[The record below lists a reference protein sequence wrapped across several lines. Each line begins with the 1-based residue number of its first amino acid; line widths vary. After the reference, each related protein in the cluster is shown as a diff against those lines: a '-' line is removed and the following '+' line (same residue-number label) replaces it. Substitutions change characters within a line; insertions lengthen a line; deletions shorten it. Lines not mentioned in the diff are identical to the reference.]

1 MDKKERNER
10 FLVAVDHLFK
20 KNLVRNQTDLCQK
33 VGIGGASYSRI
44 KTGLRIVSDDT
55 IRKLNDAFDGIFNMA
70 YFRGDTDVLLSN
82 QPEPEPEPAQESDVN
97 YIDHGSL
104 LNALLAAKDE
114 TIAAMQNQLK
124 AKDEI
129 IQAKNELIS
138 SLQVQITSLRIQLDE
153 KKLSDYPFPMG
164 VAEPVTVPK

>member
-1 MDKKERNER
+1 MDKKGRNER
-10 FLVAVDHLFK
+10 FLVAVDYLFK
-20 KNLVRNQTDLCQK
+20 ENLVHNQTDLCQK
-33 VGIGGASYSRI
+33 VGIGAASYSRI
-44 KTGLRIVSDDT
+44 KTGVRIVSDDT
-55 IRKLNDAFDGIFNMA
+55 IRKMNDAFDGIFNMA
-70 YFRGDTDVLLSN
+70 YFRGDSDVLLSN
-82 QPEPEPEPAQESDVN
+82 QPEPAQESDVN

-114 TIAAMQNQLK
+114 TIAAMQSQLK

-129 IQAKNELIS
+129 IQAKNEVIS

-164 VAEPVTVPK
+164 VAESVTVPK

>member
-1 MDKKERNER
+1 MGNKSKNER
-10 FLVAVDHLFK
+10 FAVAVDYLFK
-20 KNLVRNQTDLCQK
+20 AKLVRNQKDLCSK
-33 VGIGGASYSRI
+33 VGLSEPTYSRI
-44 KTGLRIVSDDT
+44 KNGVRIVSDDT

-70 YFRGDTDVLLSN
+70 YFRGDSDVLLSN
-82 QPEPEPEPAQESDVN
+82 QPEPAQESDVN

-129 IQAKNELIS
+129 IQSKNEVIS

-164 VAEPVTVPK
+164 VADPVTVQK